1 MADKSLVKAA
11 QMSVELLHD
20 EHFFLTVQLHPI
32 TLPDLYLRKPDNFDS
47 KVRNGSE
54 LLNA

>member
-32 TLPDLYLRKPDNFDS
+32 TLPHLYLRKPDNFDS